1 MQSTWPLNYRA
12 GGNSNRKWIEN
23 VQVAEILLQS
33 QKKPSQNVRKVYKKR
48 LSSHSQNP
56 NADTEYDEFHDR
68 VKWIGD

>member
-1 MQSTWPLNYRA
+1 M
-12 GGNSNRKWIEN
+12 
-23 VQVAEILLQS
+23 QVAEILLQS